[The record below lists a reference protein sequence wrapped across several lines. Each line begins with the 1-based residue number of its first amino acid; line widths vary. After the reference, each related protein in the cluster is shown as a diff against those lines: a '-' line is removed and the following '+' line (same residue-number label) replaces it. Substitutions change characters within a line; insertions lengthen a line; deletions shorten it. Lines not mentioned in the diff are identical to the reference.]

1 MHYEKLVV
9 DSDLL
14 LEKVRKKVGYGKKK
28 YRHYFSFVFFEKKKK
43 YRVDKSLKIQMMN
56 GIVHYHINNKSLANL
71 PKRICFVQV
80 EHHFK

>member
-14 LEKVRKKVGYGKKK
+14 LEKAGKKK
-28 YRHYFSFVFFEKKKK
+28 WGMILFLIFFFFFFFFSKK

-56 GIVHYHINNKSLANL
+56 GIVHYHINNKSLAKL